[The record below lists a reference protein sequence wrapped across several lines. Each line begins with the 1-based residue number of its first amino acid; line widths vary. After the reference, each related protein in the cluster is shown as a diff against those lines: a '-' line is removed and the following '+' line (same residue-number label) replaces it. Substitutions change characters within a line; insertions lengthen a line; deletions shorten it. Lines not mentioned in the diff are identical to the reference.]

1 MLSRIKSLS
10 CVFETMRTSELFH
23 DIATM
28 SVDGA
33 PGVVLV
39 VHLAYF
45 RTRDEFE
52 GGEEICARLLFSVD
66 GDGEPL
72 RELCHHQQCL
82 FQGEL
87 MHGHSWAPSHE
98 DDELPRNCLFDP
110 KFWSIRSDSVQ
121 DTNRQIFASR
131 FAANDPLRTCD
142 MKQTLDAFLHYAF
155 LIYCSPPHGTPRTL
169 DADKGPSPIAKRT
182 TTTHGFLSKNIYI

>member
-155 LIYCSPPHGTPRTL
+155 LIYCSPPTVRHEPWM
-169 DADKGPSPIAKRT
+169 PIR
-182 TTTHGFLSKNIYI
+182 LPPQ

>member
-1 MLSRIKSLS
+1 MSLPRRA
-10 CVFETMRTSELFH
+10 VAFNGLVWRRPGVGTVDRGDDEMHLRTSELYH

-52 GGEEICARLLFSVD
+52 GGEEIWARLSFSVD
-66 GDGEPL
+66 GGAP
-72 RELCHHQQCL
+72 RKLCNHHQCL
-82 FQGEL
+82 WQGEL
-87 MHGHSWAPSHE
+87 MHGSPLGSDE
-98 DDELPRNCLFDP
+98 DELPPNCLFDP
-110 KFWSIRSDSVQ
+110 KFWSARSDPPMDANIQ
-121 DTNRQIFASR
+121 AFASR
-131 FAANDPLRTCD
+131 FATANDPLRTCD

-155 LIYCSPPHGTPRTL
+155 LIYCSPPTVRHEPWM
-169 DADKGPSPIAKRT
+169 PIR
-182 TTTHGFLSKNIYI
+182 LPPQ

>member
-1 MLSRIKSLS
+1 MWRRSTASIPASVGGLPATHVSTMSSRRYLSGRRFRRASD
-10 CVFETMRTSELFH
+10 

-39 VHLAYF
+39 VHLTYF

-66 GDGEPL
+66 GCAP
-72 RELCHHQQCL
+72 RKLCSHHQCL
-82 FQGEL
+82 WQGEL
-87 MHGHSWAPSHE
+87 MHGHSWAPTDE

-110 KFWSIRSDSVQ
+110 KFWSAQSDPTM
-121 DTNRQIFASR
+121 DANRQAFANR
-131 FAANDPLRTCD
+131 FGANDPLRTCD

-155 LIYCSPPHGTPRTL
+155 LIYCSPPTVRHEPWM
-169 DADKGPSPIAKRT
+169 PIR
-182 TTTHGFLSKNIYI
+182 LPPQ